1 MKYLRYFLYVAWHWG
16 LNLAIFII
24 KHEIRGEK
32 KYGIS
37 TIGLDSLSGTVSKED
52 HGHVSTYEPVN
63 FYTAGWLF
71 DQLKNTNTTFLDVGC
86 GRGRV
91 LVIAAAYG
99 FKNIIGI
106 DFSQKL
112 CNEAAAVCTAI
123 QDKYPGR
130 SVTII
135 CADARRYDIPDSVGV
150 IFLFNPFDAS
160 VMSGFIQKVA
170 ESLARKKRPLKIL
183 YANPQCKDLWLEAGF
198 KETASF
204 VKKRHLKGSVL
215 EKTV

>member
-52 HGHVSTYEPVN
+52 RAHVSTYEPVN
-63 FYTAGWLF
+63 YYSSGWLF

-112 CNEAAAVCTAI
+112 CDEAAAVCTAI
-123 QDKYPGR
+123 PNR
-130 SVTII
+130 SVTIT
-135 CADARRYDIPDSVGV
+135 CADARQYDIPDAVGV

-160 VMSGFIQKVA
+160 VMSGFIQKVT
-170 ESLARKKRPLKIL
+170 ESLSRKKRPLKIL

-204 VKKRHLKGSVL
+204 VKKRYLKGSIL
-215 EKTV
+215 EKNI

>member
-16 LNLAIFII
+16 PDLAIFII

-37 TIGLDSLSGTVSKED
+37 TIGLDSISETVSKED
-52 HGHVSTYEPVN
+52 RAHVSTYEPVN
-63 FYTAGWLF
+63 YYTSGWLF
-71 DQLKNTNTTFLDVGC
+71 DQLKNTDTTFLDVGC

-91 LVIAAAYG
+91 LALAAAYG

-112 CNEAAAVCTAI
+112 CNEAAVVCTAI
-123 QDKYPGR
+123 QDTYPDR
-130 SVTII
+130 SVTIT
-135 CADARRYDIPDSVGV
+135 CADARQYDIPDTVGV

-160 VMSGFIQKVA
+160 VMSGFIQKVT
-170 ESLARKKRPLKIL
+170 ESLLRKKRSLTIL

-204 VKKRHLKGSVL
+204 VKKKYLKGSVL
-215 EKTV
+215 VR

>member
-1 MKYLRYFLYVAWHWG
+1 MKYLHYFLYVAWHWG
-16 LNLAIFII
+16 LDLAIFIV

-37 TIGLDSLSGTVSKED
+37 TIGLDSLSDTVSKED
-52 HGHVSTYEPVN
+52 RSHVSTYEPVN
-63 FYTAGWLF
+63 YYTAGWLF
-71 DQLKNTNTTFLDVGC
+71 DQLKNANTTFLDVGC

-112 CNEAAAVCTAI
+112 CNEATVVCNAVTSR
-123 QDKYPGR
+123 YPDC
-130 SVTII
+130 SVTVT
-135 CADARRYDIPDSVGV
+135 CADAREYNIPDTVGV

-160 VMSGFIQKVA
+160 IMSGFIQKVD
-170 ESLARKKRPLKIL
+170 ESLARKKRSLKIL

-198 KETASF
+198 RETASF

-215 EKTV
+215 EKNI